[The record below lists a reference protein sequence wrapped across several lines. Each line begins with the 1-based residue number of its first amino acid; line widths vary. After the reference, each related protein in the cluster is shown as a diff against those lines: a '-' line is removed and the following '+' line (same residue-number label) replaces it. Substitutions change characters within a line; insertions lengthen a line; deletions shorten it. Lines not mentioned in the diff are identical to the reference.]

1 MHTVKRAVILAAGTG
16 TRMRPVT
23 LSTPKPLVRVNGV
36 RMIDTAIRGLRANG
50 ICEIY
55 VVTGWLGEQFRPL
68 EEEYPGLSLI
78 ENPWFGTCNNIS
90 SLYAAREHLEDAI
103 ILDGDQL
110 IRNPQVLAPEFDRS
124 GYNAVW
130 TDAPTGEWLLTVE
143 GGVVTACSRTGGTRG
158 WQLFSVSR
166 WTAQDGRRLRR
177 HLELEFEGRRNRDI
191 YWDDVALFCH
201 PNDYRLGVRPMEP
214 GDVAEVDSLAELAAL
229 DPGYRR
235 YLTEET

>member
-1 MHTVKRAVILAAGTG
+1 MHTVKQAVILAAGTG

-36 RMIDTAIRGLRANG
+36 RMIDTAIQGLRANG

-68 EEEYPGLSLI
+68 AEEYPGLSLI
-78 ENPWFGTCNNIS
+78 ENPWFGACNNIS

-110 IRNPQVLAPEFDRS
+110 IQNPQVLAPEFDRS

-130 TDAPTGEWLLTVE
+130 TDAPTSEWLLTVE
-143 GGVVTACSRTGGTRG
+143 GGVVTACSRTGGARG

-166 WTAQDGRRLRR
+166 WSAEDGRRLRR
-177 HLELEFEGRRNRDI
+177 HLELEFEERKNRDI

-201 PNDYRLGVRPMEP
+201 PGDYRLGVFPMEP
-214 GDVAEVDSLAELAAL
+214 GAVVEVDSLAELAGL

-235 YLTEET
+235 ELKGAR